1 MEYELQ
7 TLNLIWHQTV
17 LYFIDYTISKE
28 PLEDL
33 LLHFSFGNSNDRTIP
48 FPHGPAIRA
57 QTVRRGGPM
66 AAGGAARRTAR
77 RDGLRL
83 GVRISVGELGRS
95 FSLLFLVLS

>member
-57 QTVRRGGPM
+57 QT
-66 AAGGAARRTAR
+66 AT
-77 RDGLRL
+77 
-83 GVRISVGELGRS
+83 GRS
-95 FSLLFLVLS
+95 DGGGWRRAPDGPTGWVEVRG